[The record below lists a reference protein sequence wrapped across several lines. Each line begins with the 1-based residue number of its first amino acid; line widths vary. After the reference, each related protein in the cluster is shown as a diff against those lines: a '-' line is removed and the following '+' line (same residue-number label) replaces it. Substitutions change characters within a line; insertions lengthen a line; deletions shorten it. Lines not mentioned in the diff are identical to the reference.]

1 MVYGTG
7 RRTGADCFLY
17 LRKNDFGVKR
27 ILSPYTSRRNPVT
40 AGGTVADQRGIGTK
54 FIVIIDEWDVLI
66 RDEAADLKTQEE
78 YINFL
83 RAMFKGTEPTKYI
96 QLAYLT
102 GILPVKKKRHSR
114 R

>member
-1 MVYGTG
+1 M
-7 RRTGADCFLY
+7 FLISQ
-17 LRKNDFGVKR
+17 KKDFGVKR

-40 AGGTVADQRGIGTK
+40 AGGASRINAASGTK

-102 GILPVKKKRHSR
+102 GILP
-114 R
+114 